1 MSEFPEYKCPKCFMW
16 DDGFPIED
24 KKIKCSNCNYL
35 GTIDEFKAK
44 SYNFYVQ
51 SIIRVIAFDK
61 EDAKKELESF
71 MEDLPYFDK
80 LIKIVED

>member
-1 MSEFPEYKCPKCFMW
+1 MSKIQEYKCPKCFYW
-16 DDGFPIED
+16 DDGFPIE
-24 KKIKCSNCNYL
+24 KKRIECNGCGYIGDL
-35 GTIDEFKAK
+35 KEFEAK

-61 EDAKKELESF
+61 EDTKKELESF